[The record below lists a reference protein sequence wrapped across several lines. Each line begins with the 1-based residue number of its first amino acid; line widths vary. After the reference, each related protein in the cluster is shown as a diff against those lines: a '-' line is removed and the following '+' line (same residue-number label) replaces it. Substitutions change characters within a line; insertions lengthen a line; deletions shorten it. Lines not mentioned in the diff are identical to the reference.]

1 MPVTETD
8 VRLLEAVAR
17 YYVLTREQIARLCQL
32 NHASGRSTRKH
43 LSKLLQ
49 GGYLQRHNVPVAL
62 PGSNGAAP
70 VYYPTKAGAEL
81 LASWFDDE
89 RYLATMTRHPRADRL
104 SHWID
109 LNNTRIVIE
118 HALARQND
126 VKLEH
131 WISEYETINKD
142 AAEPE
147 RFTLQTTLRDVP
159 PLSCSPDAG
168 FLLSISG
175 QAKVYYVERDRGTS
189 SPHQIAARKTRGY
202 AELARQQN
210 HLRHFPSATVPTF
223 SVLFITTSAYR
234 CNQLAKELRKRESP
248 ELWLMIDHHDLTSE
262 SFLSQPIILKSDGQ
276 RASLIQPEPRAV
288 GATP

>member
-32 NHASGRSTRKH
+32 KHASGRSTRKH

-81 LASWFDDE
+81 LASWFDDA
-89 RYLATMTRHPRADRL
+89 RYVATMTRHPRADRL
-104 SHWID
+104 SHWIE

-118 HALARQND
+118 QAIARQTE
-126 VKLEH
+126 VKLEN
-131 WISEYETINKD
+131 WISEYEIINKD
-142 AAEPE
+142 ATEPE
-147 RFTLQTTLRDVP
+147 RFTLQTTLREIP
-159 PLSCSPDAG
+159 PLPCSPDTG
-168 FLLSISG
+168 FLLSMSG
-175 QAKVYYVERDRGTS
+175 QSKVYYVERDRNTS

-202 AELARQQN
+202 AEMARQQY
-210 HLRHFPSATVPTF
+210 HLRHFPSATVPAF
-223 SVLFITTSAYR
+223 SVLFITTNVYR

-248 ELWLMIDHHDLTSE
+248 ELWLMVDHHDLAPE
-262 SFLSQPIILKSDGQ
+262 SFLFEPIILKSDGQ
-276 RASLIQPEPRAV
+276 RASLIQPEPRIA
-288 GATP
+288 GATT

>member
-17 YYVLTREQIARLCQL
+17 YYVLTREQIARLCQVQ
-32 NHASGRSTRKH
+32 HTSGRSTRKH

-49 GGYLQRHNVPVAL
+49 AEYLQRHHVPVAL

-104 SHWID
+104 SHWIE

-118 HALARQND
+118 HALAQQNE
-126 VKLEH
+126 VKLES

-142 AAEPE
+142 AAERE
-147 RFTLQTTLRDVP
+147 RFTLQTPLREVP

-168 FLLSISG
+168 FLLSVAG
-175 QAKVYYVERDRGTS
+175 HAKVYYVERDRGTS

-202 AELARQQN
+202 AELARQQG
-210 HLRHFPSATVPTF
+210 HLRHFPNATVPTF
-223 SVLFITTSAYR
+223 SVLFVTTSAYR

-248 ELWLMIDHHDLTSE
+248 ELWLMVDHHDLTPE
-262 SFLSQPIILKSDGQ
+262 SFLHKPIILKSDGQ
-276 RASLIQPEPRAV
+276 RASLIQSETRSA
-288 GATP
+288 GAST